1 MLGFGQ
7 NRNPVAPQD
16 FPHVTSDP
24 LLRFRC
30 EFPTLE
36 KSTYLISNSLG
47 AMPRGAVAG
56 LEDYA
61 DTWTER
67 GVRAWAEH
75 WWSLP
80 GQVGDLIGRLFNAP
94 PGTVSMHQNVTLAQ
108 AIVVSC
114 FDWTGPRNRVVY
126 TDMNFPSVQYM
137 YEGYARQLGAQI
149 DVVKSPDG
157 VGVPTEA
164 VIDAIDERTQLVPIS
179 HVLFRSAY
187 IQDAKAICDRAA
199 EVGAHVLLDAFQSV
213 GTVPV
218 DVRDLGCSFLV
229 GGVLKWLCGGPG
241 GVFLYVRP
249 DLVNTLEPKLTGW
262 MAHPAPF
269 DFAAPPMRYAD
280 GAYRFQNGT
289 PNVPALY
296 AAQAGPR
303 ILLEAG
309 ADAVREKSMRQ
320 TAYLVDAAKE
330 RGWNVT
336 APEDPQ
342 RRGGTVAIDVP
353 NAYEVKL
360 ELLRREVI
368 VDYRPGAGIRVSPH
382 FYNTDEECER
392 AVREIED
399 ILATGAWQQHAGTK
413 ATVT

>member
-1 MLGFGQ
+1 
-7 NRNPVAPQD
+7 VD
-16 FPHVTSDP
+16 SDP
-24 LLRFRC
+24 LLRFRS

-47 AMPRGAVAG
+47 AMPRGAAAD

-61 DTWTER
+61 KTWTER
-67 GVRAWAEH
+67 GVRAWAET
-75 WWSLP
+75 WWGLT
-80 GQVGDLIGRLFNAP
+80 GEVGDLIGRLFNAP
-94 PGTVSMHQNVTLAQ
+94 AGTVSMHQNVTLAQ
-108 AIVVSC
+108 AVVVSC
-114 FDWTGPRNRVVY
+114 FDWKGPRNRVVY

-137 YEGYARQLGAQI
+137 YEGYARSLGAEI
-149 DVVKSPDG
+149 DIVKSPDG
-157 VGVPTEA
+157 VVVPTEA
-164 VIDAIDERTQLVPIS
+164 VIAAIDERTRLVPIS

-187 IQDAKAICDRAA
+187 IQDAKAICERAA

-218 DVRDLGCSFLV
+218 DVQDLNCSFLV

-249 DLVNTLEPKLTGW
+249 DLLEALEPKLTGW
-262 MAHPAPF
+262 MAHPSPF
-269 DFAAPPMRYAD
+269 DFALPPMQYAP
-280 GAYRFQNGT
+280 GAYRFLNGT

-309 ADAVREKSMRQ
+309 ADAVRAKSMNQ
-320 TAYLVDAAKE
+320 TARLVEAAQA

-336 APEDPQ
+336 APEDPA
-342 RRGGTVAIDVP
+342 RRAGTVAIDLEHGP
-353 NAYEVKL
+353 EVAA

-368 VDYRPGAGIRVSPH
+368 IDYRPGAGIRISPH
-382 FYNTDEECER
+382 FYNTDEECDHAIE
-392 AVREIED
+392 EIEN
-399 ILATGAWQQHAGTK
+399 ILATGAWQQHAGKK